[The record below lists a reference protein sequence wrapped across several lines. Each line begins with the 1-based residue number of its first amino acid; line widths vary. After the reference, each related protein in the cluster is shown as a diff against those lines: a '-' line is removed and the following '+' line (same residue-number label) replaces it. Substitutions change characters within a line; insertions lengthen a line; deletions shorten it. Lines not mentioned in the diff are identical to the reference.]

1 MSKLITDNEAHIWAS
16 GHYLCE
22 HFPEDFI
29 NWEEEQVNKFILDN
43 VWQPFEDYPAE
54 DVWENI
60 DNLACDFRQ
69 TMNDKLKEVN
79 NDIS

>member
-1 MSKLITDNEAHIWAS
+1 MSRLITETEALISAS
-16 GHYLCE
+16 GHFLCE

-29 NWEEEQVNKFILDN
+29 SWEEEQVYEFILDN
-43 VWQPFEDYPAE
+43 VWQPFEYYPPE

-69 TMNDKLKEVN
+69 TMNDKLKGE
-79 NDIS
+79 